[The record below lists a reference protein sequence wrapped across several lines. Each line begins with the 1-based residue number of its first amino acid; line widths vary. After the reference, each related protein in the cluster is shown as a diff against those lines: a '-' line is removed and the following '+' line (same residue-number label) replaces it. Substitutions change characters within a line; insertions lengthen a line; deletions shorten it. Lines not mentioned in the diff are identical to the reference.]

1 MYKLVSRKEQPCLK
15 CIVQI
20 KEQGCFYFIISSD
33 TALLTKTMHHGQRD
47 CASIVMTLKE
57 TEAVQ
62 LTMVLSL
69 LSSTVFHDLA
79 FVTWWRM

>member
-1 MYKLVSRKEQPCLK
+1 MVRPKAVNLLCPPERYLA
-15 CIVQI
+15 
-20 KEQGCFYFIISSD
+20 QGCFYFILSSD